1 MSDRQTTG
9 KIVDE
14 VLRYGVGGAAI
25 ATGILLP
32 GAIVGLEKPLK
43 KLLSHLDERERQR
56 ELRRVI
62 YYMKDKGYLAGE
74 YEHGLRLTEK
84 AKKRIGRISE
94 DEGIAPQ
101 TAWDGIWRIVL
112 YDIPEGRR
120 NARWALTAKL
130 HQIGCFQLQ
139 KSTWITP
146 FPCRDLVLKLTS
158 ERDINRYVTYF
169 EANYLE
175 NPAPLIARFAKKYP
189 QTKFH

>member
-1 MSDRQTTG
+1 MSDREITS

-14 VLRYGVGGAAI
+14 VLRYGVGGAVL
-25 ATGILLP
+25 ATGIFLP

-43 KLLSHLDERERQR
+43 KMLAHLDDRERAR

-74 YEHGLRLTEK
+74 YEHGLQLTEK
-84 AKKRIGRISE
+84 AKKRISRLSD
-94 DEGIAPQ
+94 DEGIQPQ
-101 TAWDGIWRIVL
+101 VIWDGVWRVVL
-112 YDIPEGRR
+112 YDIPEEHR

-146 FPCRDLVLKLTS
+146 FSCRDLVLKITS
-158 ERDINRYVTYF
+158 DYEINKYVTYF

-175 NPAPLIARFAKKYP
+175 NDQPLLTRFAKKYP
-189 QTKFH
+189 QTRFH